1 MLDRYCISPYCI
13 LDYVINTCWIA
24 STVSPYLHIYT
35 AVPPSAPPAPLL
47 DPVSSAAKMTPG
59 HVWAPADQSEAGWA
73 GAQPMG
79 ALLCWDM

>member
-13 LDYVINTCWIA
+13 LDYVLNTCWIA

-35 AVPPSAPPAPLL
+35 VPPSAPPAPLL